1 MSCDAGENC
10 QYCHTRTEQQFHP
23 EIYKSTK
30 CNDIQNTS
38 YCPRGA
44 FCAFAH
50 VEREFLFE
58 TKPAQC
64 IARPLPVAT
73 SAESVTRNLSS
84 LARLE
89 SCPVTVDPHGVCEP
103 QAIK

>member
-1 MSCDAGENC
+1 MSCEAGENC

-50 VEREFLFE
+50 VEREL
-58 TKPAQC
+58 
-64 IARPLPVAT
+64 PLQHCLLLSQFAA
-73 SAESVTRNLSS
+73 AESTEETR
-84 LARLE
+84 ARSE
-89 SCPVTVDPHGVCEP
+89 SCPVTVAERAG
-103 QAIK
+103 